1 MPADRYAALR
11 SLAPPPASPVPRAL
25 LDDADTLT
33 GVLAAMVARDPTFE
47 CLILCAGDGMETR
60 LSLIDLW
67 RRAGV
72 IQTVL
77 AEEGMQPGERVIVI
91 LPTGAE
97 LLASYVGVLR
107 AGGVPG
113 LIATPSNRIADA
125 TVFAEHVGAILR
137 NAQARF
143 VLCDADVS
151 ARLRAVPSA
160 CAGVTLLHPS
170 QLPIDTPN
178 AAAPVRRDADA
189 IATVQYSSGSTG
201 APKGVLLTHRAIL
214 NNIRALRDG
223 FGLTTADV
231 SVNWL
236 PLYHDMGLIGAFL
249 LPLAL
254 GCPTVLIPTM
264 AFMRDPAL
272 WLWAIHHYR
281 GTISW
286 APNFAYTLCA
296 TRVAAD
302 QLDGLDLRSW
312 RIAVNAAEPVIASTI
327 EQFTARFAAHG
338 LRAEAMTPLWGLAET
353 VLAATRIPVA
363 DGPLIERIDR
373 RRLALSGEA
382 VRATAGDDVMAS
394 VGVGRCLPESAVQ
407 IRDETGRALPDRHV
421 GTIWLRSNSLFSGY
435 HGDAAQT
442 ARVLVDGWLDT
453 GDQGYLV
460 GPDLFFV
467 ARQKDLVVIGGE
479 KYAPQD
485 LETAINQVPGVRQ
498 GCAVVFGILNEARGT
513 EDVCAVVE
521 TRESAPEV
529 RAKLIEAI
537 RVAVVDATGI
547 GLRHVLLVPPGGV
560 EKTTSGK
567 LARSATRRRWAA
579 ELPSGTS

>member
-1 MPADRYAALR
+1 MPADRVALR
-11 SLAPPPASPVPRAL
+11 TFAQPAASPVPREL
-25 LDDADTLT
+25 LDEADTLS
-33 GVLAAMVARDPTFE
+33 GALAAMVARDPSFE

-60 LSLIDLW
+60 LSLADLW
-67 RRAGV
+67 RRASA
-72 IQTVL
+72 IQAVL
-77 AEEGMQPGERVIVI
+77 AEGGMQPGERVIVI
-91 LPTGAE
+91 LPTGPE

-113 LIATPSNRIADA
+113 LIATPSNRVSDA
-125 TVFAEHVGAILR
+125 TVFAERVGAILH

-151 ARLRAVPSA
+151 VRLRSRPSA
-160 CAGVTLLHPS
+160 WVGVTLLNPGE
-170 QLPIDTPN
+170 LPTDTAI
-178 AAAPVRRDADA
+178 AAAPLRRDADA
-189 IATVQYSSGSTG
+189 VATIQYSSGSTG
-201 APKGVLLTHRAIL
+201 SPKGVLLTHRAML

-249 LPLAL
+249 LPLVL

-264 AFMRDPAL
+264 SFMRDPAL

-286 APNFAYTLCA
+286 APNFAFTLCA
-296 TRVAAD
+296 TRVPAE

-312 RIAVNAAEPVIASTI
+312 RIAINAAEPVVASTI
-327 EQFTARFAAHG
+327 KQFTARFAAHG
-338 LRAEAMTPLWGLAET
+338 FRAAAMTPLWGLAET

-363 DGPLIERIDR
+363 ERPLIEGVDR
-373 RRLALSGEA
+373 RRLALTGEA
-382 VRATAGDDVMAS
+382 VVATTGDDAMPS
-394 VGVGRCLPESAVQ
+394 VGVGRCLPGSEVQ

-421 GTIWLRSNSLFSGY
+421 GTIWLRSNSLFTGY

-442 ARVLVDGWLDT
+442 ASVLVDGWLDT
-453 GDQGYLV
+453 GDQGYMV

-498 GCAVVFGILNEARGT
+498 GCAVVFGLLNEARGT

-521 TRESAPEV
+521 TRESAADAREQLV
-529 RAKLIEAI
+529 AAI
-537 RVAVVDATGI
+537 RLAVASATGI

-579 ELPSGTS
+579 ELPA

>member
-1 MPADRYAALR
+1 MSADRVALR
-11 SLAPPPASPVPRAL
+11 SFAPPAASPVPREL
-25 LDDADTLT
+25 LDEAATLT
-33 GVLAAMVARDPTFE
+33 SALAAMVARDPTFE
-47 CLILCAGDGMETR
+47 CLILCTGDGTETR
-60 LSLIDLW
+60 LSLAELW
-67 RRAGV
+67 RRAGA
-72 IQTVL
+72 IQHL
-77 AEEGMQPGERVIVI
+77 LGAGGMQPGERVIVI
-91 LPTGAE
+91 LPTGPE

-113 LIATPSNRIADA
+113 LIATPSNRVADA
-125 TVFAEHVGAILR
+125 TVFAERVGAILR

-143 VLCDADVS
+143 VLCDADVA
-151 ARLRAVPSA
+151 ARLRTVPRA
-160 CAGVTLLHPS
+160 CAGASLLNPHE
-170 QLPIDTPN
+170 LPTD
-178 AAAPVRRDADA
+178 APIADAPRLRDADA

-201 APKGVLLTHRAIL
+201 APKGVLLTHRAML

-223 FGLTTADV
+223 FGLSTTDI

-249 LPLAL
+249 LPLLL

-296 TRVAAD
+296 TRVAAEH
-302 QLDGLDLRSW
+302 LDGLDLHSW
-312 RIAVNAAEPVIASTI
+312 RIAINAAEPVVASTV

-338 LRAEAMTPLWGLAET
+338 FRAEAMTPLWGLAET

-363 DGPLIERIDR
+363 DPPLIERIDR
-373 RRLALSGEA
+373 RRLALTGVAMPATTGE
-382 VRATAGDDVMAS
+382 DVMPS
-394 VGVGRCLPESAVQ
+394 VGVGRCLPESEVQ
-407 IRDETGRALPDRHV
+407 IRDETGRVLADRHI
-421 GTIWLRSNSLFSGY
+421 GTIWLRSNSLFEGY
-435 HGDAAQT
+435 HGDAEQT
-442 ARVLVDGWLDT
+442 ARVLVGGWLDT
-453 GDQGYLV
+453 GDQGYMV

-485 LETAINQVPGVRQ
+485 LEAAINQVPGVRQ
-498 GCAVVFGILNEARGT
+498 GCAVVFGLLNEARGT

-521 TRESAPEV
+521 TRESAADAREQLV
-529 RAKLIEAI
+529 AAI
-537 RVAVVDATGI
+537 RMAVANATGI

-567 LARSATRRRWAA
+567 LARAATRRRWAA
-579 ELPSGTS
+579 ELPM

>member
-1 MPADRYAALR
+1 MSADRYAALR
-11 SLAPPPASPVPRAL
+11 SLAPPPASPVPREL
-25 LDDADTLT
+25 LDHADTLT
-33 GVLAAMVARDPTFE
+33 GALAAMVERDPNFE
-47 CLILCAGDGMETR
+47 CLILCADNGMETR
-60 LSLIDLW
+60 LSLVGLW
-67 RRAGV
+67 RRAAV

-77 AEEGMQPGERVIVI
+77 AEGGLRPGDRVIVI
-91 LPTGAE
+91 LPTGPE

-143 VLCDADVS
+143 VLCDADVA
-151 ARLRAVPSA
+151 ARLRSVPSA
-160 CAGVTLLHPS
+160 CAGVTLLDPS
-170 QLPIDTPN
+170 QLPAERSDAPE
-178 AAAPVRRDADA
+178 PVRRDADA

-201 APKGVLLTHRAIL
+201 NPKGVLLTHRAML

-223 FGLTTADV
+223 FGLSTADV

-249 LPLAL
+249 LPLVL

-264 AFMRDPAL
+264 SFMRDPAL

-281 GTISW
+281 GTVSW

-302 QLDGLDLRSW
+302 QLAGLDLRSW
-312 RIAVNAAEPVIASTI
+312 RIAINAAEPVIASTI
-327 EQFTARFAAHG
+327 EQFTARFAPHG
-338 LRAEAMTPLWGLAET
+338 FRAEAMSPLWGLAET
-353 VLAATRIPVA
+353 VLAATRIPVP
-363 DGPLIERIDR
+363 DLPLIESVDR
-373 RRLALSGEA
+373 RRLALTGEA
-382 VRATAGDDVMAS
+382 VRAATGDDVMAS
-394 VGVGRCLPESAVQ
+394 VGVGRCLPESTVQ
-407 IRDETGRALPDRHV
+407 IRDEAGHVLPDRHV

-435 HGDAAQT
+435 HGDAEQT

-453 GDQGYLV
+453 GDQGYMV

-513 EDVCAVVE
+513 EDVYAVVE
-521 TRESAPEV
+521 TRETAPEAQ
-529 RAKLIEAI
+529 AKLIEAI
-537 RVAVVDATGI
+537 RVAVVGATGI

-579 ELPSGTS
+579 DLPA